1 LIDGAG
7 TLNDLAGE
15 MPPPMFG
22 LALRMTALSL
32 MVLADSGQA
41 DPPREPKLRS
51 MSPVRSTTEWPI
63 AAEVTVEKL
72 VVHDQPNEASYIN
85 NALSRGD
92 RVQIRGI
99 VEGGWLAIDPPSTTL
114 CWIEQSAI
122 DRGIVLSGPRGRVS
136 GPTLSR
142 TSSPERAWV
151 TAPRA
156 VVRSG
161 HPSARLPGPPRGY
174 LHQGTMVRLIDRPPL
189 KIGRGQSATVWY
201 AIMPASSEIRYI
213 RANGTRA
220 IASPRPQAAEIQA
233 AYAPARDAP
242 SAPGQPLPAPLK
254 TEIENLESMQ
264 RAIVSDQPIEQ
275 WRFEAV
281 RAGYQALLKRA
292 GADPVVEETIRIRL
306 ARLTQYE
313 QAARAAR
320 TIQEVLAQSHRR
332 DREVAQVERKLAAA
346 ARPRARPYNVVGFV
360 QPSARKVD
368 GRKLY
373 ALIGA
378 DGSTL
383 AYLDVPPGIDVDPL
397 FSRRIGVRGEAHYDE
412 DLGTRLITVRDLE
425 SIESKR

>member
-1 LIDGAG
+1 
-7 TLNDLAGE
+7 
-15 MPPPMFG
+15 MFG
-22 LALRMTALSL
+22 LALRLTALSL

-41 DPPREPKLRS
+41 DPPRESKLRS
-51 MSPVRSTTEWPI
+51 MSPIPSTAEWPT
-63 AAEVTVEKL
+63 AAEVTVAKL

-85 NALSRGD
+85 NALSQGD

-114 CWIEQSAI
+114 CWIEQTAI
-122 DRGIVLSGPRGRVS
+122 DRGIVLSGLRGRVS
-136 GPTLSR
+136 DPTMSMSG
-142 TSSPERAWV
+142 TSPPERAWV
-151 TAPRA
+151 TALRA

-189 KIGRGQSATVWY
+189 EIGRRQSATVWY
-201 AIMPASSEIRYI
+201 AIMPAPGEVRYI
-213 RANGTRA
+213 RADGTRA
-220 IASPRPQAAEIQA
+220 VASPKPRVAEIQA
-233 AYAPARDAP
+233 AYV
-242 SAPGQPLPAPLK
+242 PGQDDPSTPGKPLPALLK

-292 GADPVVEETIRIRL
+292 GSDPAVEEAIRVPL
-306 ARLTQYE
+306 ARVTQHE

-320 TIQEVLAQSHRR
+320 TIQEILAQSHRR
-332 DREVAQVERKLAAA
+332 DREVAKLERKLAAA
-346 ARPRARPYNVVGFV
+346 GRPRARPYNVVGFV

-425 SIESKR
+425 SIESKQ